1 MVFAPPFGAGAAP
14 FSANTADLDSVHAFG
29 LDDGVVVKAVVC
41 CAISNDNKKKMD
53 MVIVAVV
60 NMVVVVVVVMV
71 MVMVVVRC
79 LTARDGWMD
88 GWMSTVCFF
97 LLHAA

>member
-41 CAISNDNKKKMD
+41 CAINNDNKKKMD

-60 NMVVVVVVVMV
+60 NMVVVVVA
-71 MVMVVVRC
+71 MVVVRC